1 MGYAQGKNISDKK
14 AIGIAITHKEYDDMM
29 NYQSYRLM
37 HNRPSRSTFEKLTP
51 DESEARP
58 EQKTIHSI
66 DTKIKYI
73 LGAVVL
79 IVISGWAFHSLRK
92 MSK

>member
-1 MGYAQGKNISDKK
+1 MGFAQGKNISDKK

-37 HNRPSRSTFEKLTP
+37 HNRPSRSTFETLTP

-66 DTKIKYI
+66 DHKLTYI
-73 LGAVVL
+73 LGAVAIILVAG
-79 IVISGWAFHSLRK
+79 IVYRK
-92 MSK
+92 MKK